1 MAKGPELRL
10 LVNWRDEF
18 ANIAPRAATSPQP
31 AVPSRAPLFG
41 VDWGDPFANIHE
53 VKPGAAIAPVPLEK
67 DLPLLLDWTDPFP
80 FIPARRTIVE
90 LPPVDYDAERMAV
103 DWHDELILGHSRQ
116 TVMAAAIVHLL
127 AILIFIL
134 TPRVFPQQPETAE
147 EKADRERTALSLLYI
162 PPELTEPRPQEPDLT
177 PEERRRA
184 VVRTPITVSPEE
196 LERVLPP
203 PPPPGGG
210 IPALPGAPVD
220 ESLPSSPARERER
233 AERSEQAERP
243 RQTVRL
249 EDLPQRPEGQG
260 ADSLPL
266 PSGASP
272 GRAIEESLRRAQGG
286 GGGAAGAPGEGFGPM
301 QPNLNVPGPLILSDT
316 RGVDFGPYL
325 ARVVRE
331 VRLNWYAVMPES
343 VYLGDKGKVVIVF
356 AIQKDGSVIA
366 GQPAIVGSS
375 GKIHLDR
382 PAVAAIRASQPFQPL
397 PSEFDGEQLILQ
409 FTFLYNLP
417 YDYTG
422 P

>member
-1 MAKGPELRL
+1 MSRGPEPRL
-10 LVNWRDEF
+10 LIDWHDEF
-18 ANIAPRAATSPQP
+18 ANFAPRESEFAPPAA
-31 AVPSRAPLFG
+31 PSRAPLLG
-41 VDWGDPFANIHE
+41 VDWRDPFANIHQ
-53 VKPGAAIAPVPLEK
+53 VKPGAAIPPVALEK
-67 DLPLLLDWTDPFP
+67 DLPLLLDWSDPFP
-80 FIPARRTIVE
+80 FIPSRRTIVE
-90 LPPVDYDAERMAV
+90 LPPVDYDTDRMAV
-103 DWHDELILGHSRQ
+103 EWHDELVVGRHRQ

-134 TPRVFPQQPETAE
+134 TPRVFPQKPMTAE
-147 EKADRERTALSLLYI
+147 EKADRELKALSLLYI
-162 PPELTEPRPQEPDLT
+162 PPELATPRPQPDLT

-210 IPALPGAPVD
+210 IPLPPGPPAD
-220 ESLPSSPARERER
+220 ESSPLSSSRPERG
-233 AERSEQAERP
+233 ERSQSADRP
-243 RQTVRL
+243 RQSIRL
-249 EDLPQRPEGQG
+249 EDLPQRAENQG
-260 ADSLPL
+260 PGASDLPL

-272 GRAIEESLRRAQGG
+272 GRAIEESLRRSQRG
-286 GGGAAGAPGEGFGPM
+286 GGGAPGVPGEGFGPM

-325 ARVVRE
+325 AKLLRE
-331 VRLNWYAVMPES
+331 VRLNWYAVMPQS

-356 AIQKDGSVIA
+356 AIQKDGSVPA
-366 GQPAIVGSS
+366 GQPAIVSSS
-375 GKIHLDR
+375 GKTHLDR

-397 PSEFDGEQLILQ
+397 PKEFDGEQLILQ

>member
-1 MAKGPELRL
+1 MSRGPELRL
-10 LVNWRDEF
+10 LVDWRDEY
-18 ANIAPRAATSPQP
+18 ANFAPRETPSPQP
-31 AVPSRAPLFG
+31 AAPSRAPLLG
-41 VDWGDPFANIHE
+41 VDWRDPFANIHQ
-53 VKPGAAIAPVPLEK
+53 VTPGAAIAPVALEK

-103 DWHDELILGHSRQ
+103 EWHDEVIVGRSRQ

-127 AILIFIL
+127 VILIAVL
-134 TPRVFPQQPETAE
+134 TPRVFPQREMTAE
-147 EKADRERTALSLLYI
+147 EKAERARTALSLLYI
-162 PPELTEPRPQEPDLT
+162 PPELAEPKPQPDLT

-184 VVRTPITVSPEE
+184 VIRTPITVSPEE

-210 IPALPGAPVD
+210 IPGLPGAPVD
-220 ESLPSSPARERER
+220 ESLPSSPVRPQR
-233 AERSEQAERP
+233 AERTEPAERP
-243 RQTVRL
+243 RQMVRL

-260 ADSLPL
+260 DGGLPL

-272 GRAIEESLRRAQGG
+272 GRAIEESLRQAQRG
-286 GGGAAGAPGEGFGPM
+286 GGGAMGVPGEGFGPM

-325 ARVVRE
+325 ARVLRE

-356 AIQKDGSVIA
+356 TIQKDGSVPA

-397 PSEFDGEQLILQ
+397 PQEFDGEQLILQ

>member
-1 MAKGPELRL
+1 MSGGPELRL
-10 LVNWRDEF
+10 LVDWQDEF
-18 ANIAPRAATSPQP
+18 ANVAPREATSPQP
-31 AVPSRAPLFG
+31 AAPSRAPLLG
-41 VDWGDPFANIHE
+41 VDWREPFANIHQ
-53 VKPGAAIAPVPLEK
+53 VKPGAAIAPVALEK
-67 DLPLLLDWTDPFP
+67 DIPLLLDWSDPFP
-80 FIPARRTIVE
+80 FIPSRRTIVE

-103 DWHDELILGHSRQ
+103 DWRDELILGRSRQ
-116 TVMAAAIVHLL
+116 TIMAAAIVHLL
-127 AILIFIL
+127 VILIAVL

-147 EKADRERTALSLLYI
+147 EKARRERTALSLLYI
-162 PPELTEPRPQEPDLT
+162 PPEVAEPKPQLDLT

-210 IPALPGAPVD
+210 IPGLPGARVD
-220 ESLPSSPARERER
+220 EGLPSSPARES
-233 AERSEQAERP
+233 RSLGTERP

-260 ADSLPL
+260 SDGLPL
-266 PSGASP
+266 PSAASP

-286 GGGAAGAPGEGFGPM
+286 GGVAGTPGEGFGPM

-325 ARVVRE
+325 ARIVRE

-356 AIQKDGSVIA
+356 AIQKDGSVPA
-366 GQPAIVGSS
+366 SQPAIVGSS

-397 PSEFDGEQLILQ
+397 PQEFDGEQLILQ

>member
-1 MAKGPELRL
+1 LL
-10 LVNWRDEF
+10 LVDWRE
-18 ANIAPRAATSPQP
+18 
-31 AVPSRAPLFG
+31 
-41 VDWGDPFANIHE
+41 PFANIHE
-53 VKPGAAIAPVPLEK
+53 VKPGAAIPPVPLEK
-67 DLPLLLDWTDPFP
+67 DLPLLLNWSDPFP

-90 LPPVDYDAERMAV
+90 LAPVEYDPERLGV
-103 DWHDELILGHSRQ
+103 EWHDELVLGRSRQ

-147 EKADRERTALSLLYI
+147 EKAERQRTALSLLYI
-162 PPELTEPRPQEPDLT
+162 PPELAEPKPQPDLT
-177 PEERRRA
+177 LEERRRA

-210 IPALPGAPVD
+210 IPGLPGAPVD
-220 ESLPSSPARERER
+220 ESLPSGLSRER
-233 AERSEQAERP
+233 AERSEQTERP
-243 RQTVRL
+243 RQMVRL
-249 EDLPQRPEGQG
+249 EDLPQRSEGQG
-260 ADSLPL
+260 SGGLPL

-286 GGGAAGAPGEGFGPM
+286 GGTAGFPGEGFGPM
-301 QPNLNVPGPLILSDT
+301 RPNLNVPGPLILSDT

-325 ARVVRE
+325 ARLLRE
-331 VRLNWYAVMPES
+331 VRMNWYAVMPES

-356 AIQKDGSVIA
+356 AIQKNGSVPA
-366 GQPAIVGSS
+366 GQPAIVSSS
-375 GKIHLDR
+375 GKVHLDR
-382 PAVAAIRASQPFQPL
+382 PAVASIRASQPFQPL
-397 PSEFDGEQLILQ
+397 PQEFDGEQIVLQ

-417 YDYTG
+417 YEYTG